1 MTEPKNRSMQL
12 TTAMARFADVADL
25 IKVRS
30 QSDETLKDLCEDYQL
45 ARETLTNLR
54 KLKPRRSKEISEY
67 KSFILE
73 LEDEI
78 IRRLLGTEDKRR
90 N

>member
-1 MTEPKNRSMQL
+1 MQL

-25 IKVRS
+25 IKIRS
-30 QSDETLKDLCEDYQL
+30 QSDEALKDLCEDYQL
-45 ARETLTNLR
+45 ARETLTNL
-54 KLKPRRSKEISEY
+54 KKMKPRRSKEISEY
-67 KSFILE
+67 KSLILE

-78 IRRLLGTEDKRR
+78 IRTLLGVEDKLE